1 MMKRCVQIY
10 LNNVESLLNKASD
23 GGYFDEDIA
32 KLVNI
37 SELPRFIA
45 FQLENISVDD
55 SFVAKTIDSII
66 AILIS

>member
-66 AILIS
+66 AIMIS